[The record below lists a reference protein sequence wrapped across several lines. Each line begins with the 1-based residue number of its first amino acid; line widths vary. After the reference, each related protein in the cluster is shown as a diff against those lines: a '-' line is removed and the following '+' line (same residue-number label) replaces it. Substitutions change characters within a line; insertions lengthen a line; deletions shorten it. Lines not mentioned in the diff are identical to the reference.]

1 MRLTRQ
7 EATALRQKLRLI
19 VDLIAVSTVLYGV
32 GVVAERQ
39 SEAAEGTGA
48 DQQESSDTPESG
60 EAGEAAEAYRETGPQ
75 EVGETGEEEETILGI
90 NPEAPWAVAAVVI
103 GWLVLAA
110 GLLRFR
116 SRVVVLVVALGAAA
130 SAAFDALEVLKQ
142 VRRAN
147 STVAIL
153 AALVALGHAAIVV
166 LSVLV
171 LRAQGVPLLAARR
184 RPRAG

>member
-7 EATALRQKLRLI
+7 EAPALRQKLRLI
-19 VDLIAVSTVLYGV
+19 VDLIAVSTVLYVV
-32 GVVAERQ
+32 GVLAERQ
-39 SEAAEGTGA
+39 SEAAEGSGA

-60 EAGEAAEAYRETGPQ
+60 EAGEAAEAHRETGPQ
-75 EVGETGEEEETILGI
+75 EVGETGKEEIILGI

-103 GWLVLAA
+103 GWLVLAV

-116 SRVVVLVVALGAAA
+116 SRVMVLVVALAAAA
-130 SAAFDALEVLKQ
+130 STAFDALEVFKQ
-142 VRRAN
+142 ARRAN

-171 LRAQGVPLLAARR
+171 LRAQGVPLLAPRR